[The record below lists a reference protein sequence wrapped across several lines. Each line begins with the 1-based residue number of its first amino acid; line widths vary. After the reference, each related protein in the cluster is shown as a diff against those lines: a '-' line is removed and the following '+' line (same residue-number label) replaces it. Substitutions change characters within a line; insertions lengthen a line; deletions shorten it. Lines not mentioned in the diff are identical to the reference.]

1 MPVGIDKCT
10 NKSKGRPPSVMAQLI
25 RSVVEL
31 KTEDN
36 CLAHAIILAIANP
49 DKDPNYESYRHGY
62 NVRSVV
68 RNLLDTTG
76 IDLDG
81 GGGSPN

>member
-1 MPVGIDKCT
+1 
-10 NKSKGRPPSVMAQLI
+10 MAHLK
-25 RSVVEL
+25 RSVAEV
-31 KTEDN
+31 KAEDN
-36 CLAHAIILAIANP
+36 CFTHSLIQAITKADNYS
-49 DKDPNYESYRHGY
+49 NYESYRHGY
-62 NVRSVV
+62 KIRSVV